1 MATNAQYALMAGAA
15 YRSTVARINQFPAPD
30 GWTLVNAHPQDNATG
45 FEAYAFGNAATLADS
60 TEIVIA
66 YAGTNSNSLI
76 DPDWA
81 TKEALIYSAI
91 AGVQHRGAP

>member
-1 MATNAQYALMAGAA
+1 MDGPWLMHIRKTMQLDSRHTPLAM
-15 YRSTVARINQFPAPD
+15 QQP
-30 GWTLVNAHPQDNATG
+30 
-45 FEAYAFGNAATLADS
+45 LADS

-91 AGVQHRGAP
+91 AGVQHRGAPSLLILYVEWVASLHSQ